1 MKGEIKK
8 ADLFKIL
15 DECETKEDV
24 NRELVKREVKYQWV
38 DRTHIGVLTEETSYE
53 VYTFDKEDSS
63 LQNLIKNEGLCLSED
78 TVDFLNEVDKRLNK
92 GMSRFELGI
101 ALYHKQ
107 MGASV
112 DEVVNCLLYT
122 I

>member
-53 VYTFDKEDSS
+53 VYTFDKGDSS

-107 MGASV
+107 M
-112 DEVVNCLLYT
+112 
-122 I
+122 